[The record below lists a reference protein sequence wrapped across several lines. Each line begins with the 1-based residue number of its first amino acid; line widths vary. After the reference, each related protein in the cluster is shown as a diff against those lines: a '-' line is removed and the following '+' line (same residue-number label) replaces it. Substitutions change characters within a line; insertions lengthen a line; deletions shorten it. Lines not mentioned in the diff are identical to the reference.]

1 MGKLGYIFSDEGFTR
16 PYCFAPFDIC
26 HTKDNACIVFDGC
39 NIIYAGEAERFSKIK
54 HDYSV
59 PTWALDAFC
68 THSKGSLDEKGF
80 LVDELESS
88 RLQDYDL
95 ERIPHSHHENHI
107 FEVFYQSGFKES
119 AVMVNDGVGTLDE
132 CITLAY
138 MQEGKEPQILKKFDR
153 NQTPSGFYGYVAEE
167 IFGEYYTEG
176 KLMGL
181 AAYGSM
187 LLEEPYIKWFND
199 KKLIHVDMAR
209 AGRDIKKHFEKS
221 DEHKDVMLV
230 RDIAFTVQKNY
241 EDTIVQVVRHFKEL
255 LNEHG
260 IKTKNLCMSGGGVL
274 NCPTNSKIIDLE
286 LFEHYY
292 ASPQPSDGCAESI
305 GAAFCKMHD
314 EKEALHSQRLKSAY
328 LGTTYCADELILP
341 HTHMSAPISSVCEY
355 LKEGDV
361 ILWYQDGAEYGPRAL
376 GHRSF
381 LADPSKKEMLEILNR
396 IKGREQWRPLAPI
409 VPEELFTRIF
419 EVENTDMCEFMLRTL
434 TVKKRWQSR
443 MQAVCHIDGT
453 TRPQL
458 LKREINPQLYDLLMA
473 YFERTHIPCLV
484 NTSLNINGFPIVET
498 PEDLT
503 FLQEEFDF
511 MEDIPPVK
519 FVFVEENN
527 HYELLGL
534 WKQDE
539 EDR

>member
-1 MGKLGYIFSDEGFTR
+1 MEKFQYTFSCESSGR
-16 PYCFAPFDIC
+16 PYARASEAIGCR
-26 HTKDNACIVFDGC
+26 TKDNACVVLDGTRVVF
-39 NIIYAGEAERFSKIK
+39 ASESERFTKKK
-54 HDYSV
+54 HDFATPKAV
-59 PTWALDAFC
+59 FNALVSNPRFQN
-68 THSKGSLDEKGF
+68 
-80 LVDELESS
+80 VQLE
-88 RLQDYDL
+88 DFNV
-95 ERIPHSHHENHI
+95 HVAVHNHHENHI
-107 FEVFYQSGFKES
+107 YETFYQSGFHDA
-119 AVMVNDGVGTLDE
+119 AVLVNDGKGSLED
-132 CITLAY
+132 CLTLAY
-138 MQEGKEPQILKKFDR
+138 MREGEKPVIFKKFSS
-153 NQTPSGFYGYVAEE
+153 NNSPCNLYGFVSHFLFNSRHAQ
-167 IFGEYYTEG
+167 G

-181 AAYGSM
+181 ASYGKDDGNT
-187 LLEEPYIKWFND
+187 YITFND
-199 KKLIHVDMAR
+199 AKKIIEVDIDLVGEKLSALFPNR
-209 AGRDIKKHFEKS
+209 VDRSDDIMKAK
-221 DEHKDVMLV
+221 
-230 RDIAFTVQKNY
+230 DIAYTVQKNF
-241 EDTIVQVVRHFKEL
+241 EDALVALVKYFKEL
-255 LNEHG
+255 LEQENLN
-260 IKTKNLCMSGGGVL
+260 TDNLCMSGGGIL
-274 NCPTNSKIIDLE
+274 NCPANSKIVDLG

-305 GAAFCKMHD
+305 GRAFRNMEELGK
-314 EKEALHSQRLKSAY
+314 KLHSHRLTSAY
-328 LGTTYCADELILP
+328 LGLCYTKDEIEANRP
-341 HTHMSAPISSVCEY
+341 EY
-355 LKEGDV
+355 LKKPLEQLGEHLEKGGV
-361 ILWYQDGAEYGPRAL
+361 VAWYQDGAEYGPRAL